1 MEILS
6 LDNLQNHG
14 VNPAEVQKA
23 LKIQCFGKSFLRK
36 SDVPKKFKEKAL
48 FIASE
53 LVSKGEQS
61 FVTETNFSYTV
72 WTEEKVNLPTKK
84 SVSQPNHSTPQIL
97 TKKTVVR
104 QPETSILE
112 SVKEKENNV
121 QWNISIR
128 DNNPSVPSQ
137 DSPNSEKYQTYRGVA
152 FSVETKE
159 EEEKPNMRVKK
170 KPRTYRGVAY

>member
-6 LDNLQNHG
+6 LDNLQNYG

-23 LKIQCFGKSFLRK
+23 LKIECFGKSFLRK

-48 FIASE
+48 FLASE
-53 LVSKGEQS
+53 LLTKGEQS

-72 WTEEKVNLPTKK
+72 WAEEKIAPPAKK
-84 SVSQPNHSTPQIL
+84 VIAQPSNIPPQTSL
-97 TKKTVVR
+97 RKTVVR
-104 QPETSILE
+104 QAETPVIE
-112 SVKEKENNV
+112 SVQEKENNV

-128 DNNPSVPSQ
+128 DNNPSVVSQ
-137 DSPNSEKYQTYRGVA
+137 DSPAPEKYQTYRGVA
-152 FSVETKE
+152 FTVETKE
-159 EEEKPNMRVKK
+159 EEKQNVRSKK